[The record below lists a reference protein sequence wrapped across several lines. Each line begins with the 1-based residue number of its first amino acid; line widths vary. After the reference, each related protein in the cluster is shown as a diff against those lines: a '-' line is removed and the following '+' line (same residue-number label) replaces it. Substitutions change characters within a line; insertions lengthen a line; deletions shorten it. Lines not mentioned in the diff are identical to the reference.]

1 MAFSNPLYQ
10 GRLLCVVFCFLSLSR
25 MIRQVHTRIVL
36 HFPPLLSHLIC
47 FLLSADCLT
56 RQWTSDRQR
65 RDYQILCFSNHSIG
79 FVDIFTAVI
88 ITTLKGYSLCPRTEL
103 LLNELEINQP
113 EVLQILIQKLLA
125 LSLNFDFFFLAG
137 ILSAFFSYSKA
148 IISPCQAKI
157 ENSASLGSQKEEAR
171 WTYLN
176 I

>member
-1 MAFSNPLYQ
+1 M
-10 GRLLCVVFCFLSLSR
+10 
-25 MIRQVHTRIVL
+25 
-36 HFPPLLSHLIC
+36 
-47 FLLSADCLT
+47 
-56 RQWTSDRQR
+56 
-65 RDYQILCFSNHSIG
+65 
-79 FVDIFTAVI
+79 I

-171 WTYLN
+171 
-176 I
+176 